1 MKYVLFVIALLA
13 LSACES
19 APKKPHPIQDI
30 GCSMGKVIGFGL
42 SGEIALA
49 LDCKNEMAINDA
61 IFDALV
67 KVNVCQAPPENPA
80 IMSLTAKDSFGQR
93 LCGNVARMAFMALTA
108 EKFAEWQCSGGD
120 AKEQLFEKVD
130 ELCARLRI

>member
-1 MKYVLFVIALLA
+1 MKYLITLILALS

-49 LDCKNEMAINDA
+49 LDCKNEAAINDA

-67 KVNVCQAPPENPA
+67 KVNVCQAPPEA
-80 IMSLTAKDSFGQR
+80 MSMAFAPQESFGQR
-93 LCGNVARMAFMALTA
+93 LCGSVARMAFMALTA

-120 AKEQLFEKVD
+120 AKEKLFDKVD
-130 ELCARLRI
+130 EMCSKLRI